1 MTKPGD
7 KATAQLPPII
17 GQGCVQR
24 FDPEALNDELGADF
38 SAAAL
43 YWQRRQLETRAD
55 APDIEDVR
63 LPAPDCP
70 A

>member
-1 MTKPGD
+1 MAAPGN

-24 FDPEALNDELGADF
+24 FDPEALNDQLGADF
-38 SAAAL
+38 SAAAA
-43 YWQRRQLETRAD
+43 YWQRMQAGSTQSASDEQDMT
-55 APDIEDVR
+55 
-63 LPAPDCP
+63 LPAPDSS